1 MSEPL
6 DFRITPTLL
15 LRAYAAGVFPMAQ
28 AADAEDIFWVDPRR
42 RGVLPLDDFHIP
54 RSLKKRIRRGGFFVT
69 VNRDFDG
76 VLNGCAARDET
87 WINPEIAQLY
97 RELHAEGRAQS
108 IEVWMDGVLAGGLY
122 GVKLG
127 AAWFGESMF
136 SLRPDASKIALVW
149 LMARLKHGGF
159 TLLDTQF
166 VTDHLKG
173 FGATEI
179 DRAAYHDQLNAA
191 LHRKADFF
199 SLPEGASAET
209 VLQLSTQ
216 TS

>member
-28 AADAEDIFWVDPRR
+28 AADSEDIFWVDPKR
-42 RGVLPLDDFHIP
+42 RGVLPLDEFHIP

-69 VNRDFDG
+69 VNRDFEG
-76 VLNGCAARDET
+76 VLDGCAGREET
-87 WINPEIAQLY
+87 WINPEIARLY
-97 RELHAEGRAQS
+97 LGLHAQGRAQS
-108 IEVWMDGVLAGGLY
+108 IEVWMNGILAGGLY

-127 AAWFGESMF
+127 SAWFGESMF
-136 SLRPDASKIALVW
+136 SRQPDASKIALVW
-149 LMARLKHGGF
+149 LIARLKAGGF

-166 VTDHLKG
+166 VTEHLTR
-173 FGATEI
+173 FGAREI
-179 DRAAYHDQLNAA
+179 EREAYHDA
-191 LHRKADFF
+191 LQDALQREADFF
-199 SLPEGASAET
+199 SLSEAAPAER

>member
-1 MSEPL
+1 MYEPL

-42 RGVLPLDDFHIP
+42 RGVLPLGDFHIP

-76 VLNGCAARDET
+76 VLSGCAARDET

-97 RELHAEGRAQS
+97 RDLHAEGRAQS
-108 IEVWMDGVLAGGLY
+108 VEVWMDGVLAGGLY

-149 LMARLKHGGF
+149 LIARLKHGGF

-173 FGATEI
+173 FGAAEI

-191 LHRKADFF
+191 LQREADFF
-199 SLPEGASAET
+199 ALSEGVSAEA